1 MATPPEHDR
10 LREQLHH
17 LMVLMRHF
25 GPTQE
30 GRDAAS
36 GQGRV
41 LRLLQLNSPAAQ
53 KELAYVLGIRSQS
66 LAELLAKME
75 DKGLVERA
83 PHPEDRR
90 TSIVSLTD
98 AGRSAAAALKEDPE
112 PEADPFA
119 VLDDAERAEL
129 SRLLSKLIAVAESRM
144 SPDDF
149 PPPPLKWPPPP
160 PPGDPWGPPPPP
172 PPPRSAGPGPRR
184 RP

>member
-30 GRDAAS
+30 
-36 GQGRV
+36 GRV

-98 AGRSAAAALKEDPE
+98 AGRSAAAALDEDPE

-129 SRLLSKLIAVAESRM
+129 SRLLGKLIAGAESRM

-149 PPPPLKWPPPP
+149 PPPPLKWP